1 MRVTIYDWNEANIRR
16 NLDEEKVLFLQ
27 SYHQQKEQSINQGE
41 TCDRMIGLYTIDRQE
56 GKTVLCTVIYDWV
69 DHKER

>member
-1 MRVTIYDWNEANIRR
+1 MRVTIYDWNEANKRR

-27 SYHQQKEQSINQGE
+27 SYHQQKKQSIYQGE
-41 TCDRMIGLYTIDRQE
+41 TCDIMIGLYTIDRQE
-56 GKTVLCTVIYDWV
+56 GKTVLCTIIYDWV

>member
-27 SYHQQKEQSINQGE
+27 SYHQQKKQSIYQEE
-41 TCDRMIGLYTIDRQE
+41 TCDIMIGLYTIDRQE

>member
-1 MRVTIYDWNEANIRR
+1 MRVTIYDWNEANKRR

-27 SYHQQKEQSINQGE
+27 SYHQQKEQSIYQE
-41 TCDRMIGLYTIDRQE
+41 EICDIMIGLYTIDRQE
-56 GKTVLCTVIYDWV
+56 GKTVLCTIIYDWV

>member
-1 MRVTIYDWNEANIRR
+1 MRVTIYDWKEANIRR

-27 SYHQQKEQSINQGE
+27 SYHQQKEQSIYQGE
-41 TCDRMIGLYTIDRQE
+41 TCDIMIGLYTIDRQK
-56 GKTVLCTVIYDWV
+56 GKTVLCTIIYDWV

>member
-1 MRVTIYDWNEANIRR
+1 MRVTIYDWKEANIRR

-27 SYHQQKEQSINQGE
+27 SYHQQKKQSIYQGE
-41 TCDRMIGLYTIDRQE
+41 ICDIMIGLYTIDRQE
-56 GKTVLCTVIYDWV
+56 GKTVLCTIIYDWV